1 MKHLFTAL
9 LLLMPISVY
18 TQTEFSLPDGDTL
31 QAYFDLPKDGGAE
44 GVPLVVLLGG
54 GPGDARVASS
64 TFRNHG
70 DAFIDRGWAVAAPVS
85 PNAQSFWGGNADKVR
100 GLISVLKARPDIA
113 DGPVLLMGV
122 SNGGI
127 SSLEIASRHPDEYL
141 GVIAVPALAN
151 NARELAALE
160 GFPVFLRIGSEDRL
174 GWGSRFDSTVSVLEE
189 AGVVLDAQ
197 LLQGTGH
204 TFPLDW
210 QELGPWLEQVTGR

>member
-1 MKHLFTAL
+1 MKQLFTAL
-9 LLLMPISVY
+9 LLLMPVTAF

-31 QAYFDLPKDGGAE
+31 QAYFDLPRDGGS
-44 GVPLVVLLGG
+44 GGWPLVVLLGG

-70 DAFIDRGWAVAAPVS
+70 DAFIDRGWAVTAPVS
-85 PNAQSFWGGNADKVR
+85 PNGQSFWGSNAEKVR

-127 SSLEIASRHPDEYL
+127 SSLEIASRHPQEYL

-151 NARELAALE
+151 NPTALAALN

-189 AGVVLDAQ
+189 AGVDLDAQ

-210 QELGPWLEQVTGR
+210 QQAGPWLEQVTSR